1 MLPEPTITLS
11 IPSINNGTLLD
22 CRIYH
27 PLSLAANPEAPTWL
41 KHAAVVAHP
50 YAPMGGCYD
59 DPVVGAVAAQL
70 LRKGFLVATFNFR
83 GAHGSAGRTSW
94 TSKPERDDYAT
105 VVAFVLH
112 YVHYLDPFKPH
123 LESVLQS
130 EPSTPTSSDI
140 PISLDTAIA
149 SVPRVRPVLL
159 MAGYS
164 YGGFITSRIPP
175 LDAILQPF
183 ISPIA
188 GSDAAEVRLRAE
200 HLAEQ
205 QNVILSS
212 TRSAMMEGS
221 ARGRSK
227 RGVRIGG
234 DESGSR
240 SPRRS
245 TSSARRSFSLD
256 DERFRRG
263 VHDFIAKARVGR
275 HSRNVSQTSPPKVS
289 EEPQPGESLPRI
301 TDLTMPRPAYL
312 MISPPQGIVMHA
324 LSMSILP
331 SAFTKD
337 KDPHDSAAE
346 EKLIRNPSLM
356 IFGDEDG
363 FTAVSR
369 FRSLTARLHEKK
381 DSGFRGIEIETAG
394 HFWIEPGVLN
404 QMRDVVGRFAV
415 EVLAG

>member
-1 MLPEPTITLS
+1 MLPEPTITLTL
-11 IPSINNGTLLD
+11 PSINDGTPLD

-27 PLSLAANPEAPTWL
+27 PLSLSANPEAPKWL

-59 DPVVGAVAAQL
+59 DPVVGATAAQL
-70 LRKGFLVATFNFR
+70 LRKGFLIATFNFR

-123 LESVLQS
+123 LETVLHS
-130 EPSTPTSSDI
+130 EPVTPTSSDV
-140 PISLDTAIA
+140 PISLGAAITSA
-149 SVPRVRPVLL
+149 PRIQPILL
-159 MAGYS
+159 MGGYS
-164 YGGFITSRIPP
+164 YGGFVTSKIPP

-188 GSDAAEVRLRAE
+188 GSDAAEVRLRAA

-227 RGVRIGG
+227 RGVRVGG
-234 DESGSR
+234 DESGS
-240 SPRRS
+240 PRRS
-245 TSSARRSFSLD
+245 HSSARRSFSLD

-263 VHDFIAKARVGR
+263 VHDFIAKTRVGR
-275 HSRNVSQTSPPKVS
+275 HSRNVSQTHPPPIP
-289 EEPQPGESLPRI
+289 EQPQPGESLPRI

-324 LSMSILP
+324 LTLSLVP
-331 SAFTKD
+331 SALAKH
-337 KDPHDSAAE
+337 KDPHDVAAE
-346 EKLIRNPSLM
+346 EKLVRNPSLV
-356 IFGDEDG
+356 IYGDEDG

-369 FRSLTARLHEKK
+369 FRSWTARLREKM
-381 DSGFRGIEIETAG
+381 DSGFKAVEIETAG
-394 HFWIEPGVLN
+394 HFWHEEGVLEEL
-404 QMRDVVGRFAV
+404 RGAVGEFAT
-415 EVLAG
+415 ELLAG

>member
-11 IPSINNGTLLD
+11 IPSINDGTILD

-164 YGGFITSRIPP
+164 YGGFVTSRIPP

-324 LSMSILP
+324 LSIRGREAYQKSVVNDIWGRRRVH
-331 SAFTKD
+331 SCIKVQIF
-337 KDPHDSAAE
+337 DSQVDSQVAR
-346 EKLIRNPSLM
+346 EK
-356 IFGDEDG
+356 G
-363 FTAVSR
+363 FWV
-369 FRSLTARLHEKK
+369 
-381 DSGFRGIEIETAG
+381 
-394 HFWIEPGVLN
+394 
-404 QMRDVVGRFAV
+404 
-415 EVLAG
+415 